1 MLLTPETLVGRAVR
15 LVPLDSSHDAQ
26 LKAACD
32 ADQDIWTL
40 YPIRMNGDAYEGW
53 RKSVDARVNAGAALA
68 YAIILEGRVVGVS
81 LFSLDAPNL
90 RVEIG
95 NTYLHPEVRGG
106 IVNPDAKR
114 TMMNHAFE
122 GGANCLQYRVDA
134 LNMRSR
140 SAVLKLGARQDGI
153 LRADRITWTGR
164 VRDTVVFSIL
174 AEAWPSVRDA
184 LDARL
189 AAFNIAQPRQ
199 N

>member
-15 LVPLDSSHDAQ
+15 LVPLDTSHDAE

-40 YPIRMNGDAYEGW
+40 YPIRMNADAYEGW
-53 RKSVDARVNAGAALA
+53 RRGVDARVHAGAALA
-68 YAIILEGRVVGVS
+68 YAIMLEGRVVGVS
-81 LFSLDAPNL
+81 LFTLDAPNL

-114 TMMNHAFE
+114 AMMDHAFE
-122 GGANCLQYRVDA
+122 SGANCVQYRVDA
-134 LNMRSR
+134 LNKRSCN
-140 SAVLKLGARQDGI
+140 AVLKLGARRDGI

-174 AEAWPSVRDA
+174 AQEWPSARAA
-184 LDARL
+184 LDDRL
-189 AAFNIAQPRQ
+189 AAFTFAKRDN